1 MIPDQQILQGE
12 CQRMPHMQITCY
24 IWRRHHDG
32 ERGFIR
38 LWVACEMPAGQP
50 LIVPARL
57 DGLWV
62 IGFRQNGVGHG
73 LCWLERAV
81 EIKNNDCMYDFT
93 CKLATNLQVVFEDYL
108 QICLA
113 IMSW

>member
-12 CQRMPHMQITCY
+12 CQRMSHMQIAGY

-32 ERGFIR
+32 VGGFFR

-50 LIVPARL
+50 LLVPSRL
-57 DGLWV
+57 NGLWV
-62 IGFRQNGVGHG
+62 IGFRQNSVGHG
-73 LCWLERAV
+73 KCWLERAV
-81 EIKNNDCMYDFT
+81 KIKNTEFMYDFT
-93 CKLATNLQVVFEDYL
+93 CKLATNLQAVFEDYL

-113 IMSW
+113 IMSY